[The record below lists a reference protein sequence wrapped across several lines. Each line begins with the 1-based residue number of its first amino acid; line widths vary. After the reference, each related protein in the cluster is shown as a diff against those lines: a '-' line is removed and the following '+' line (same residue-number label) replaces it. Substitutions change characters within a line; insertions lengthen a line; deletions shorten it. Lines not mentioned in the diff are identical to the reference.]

1 VTAPWPLRADP
12 PLGTHRGA
20 EELERA
26 LFRHARRRSGS
37 VDLADAAAWTQETSW
52 LVDWSRVRPRSLAE
66 LPDLVLRTSGHTG
79 RPAAWIRTGAQLARE
94 VALLREI
101 ARVDECDGVVTFAPP
116 KHLYGLLFGYCVPA
130 AARLPVRHVA
140 ASEWPAFDPSALG
153 LRRPLLAA
161 LPAVLPLL
169 RSLGSNDGVER
180 ATIVHSTSS
189 LPEVG
194 REVAALP
201 RVELVE
207 LFGSTETG
215 LVAHRSVAGGESDE
229 PWLLA
234 DDVEAVA
241 AIPDDVG
248 TLVVAGPRIA
258 RRPGAAPP
266 PALGLGD
273 VVEHL
278 DDRRFRFVGRT
289 SRLVKVNGRRLDLDE
304 VETTLRRTLRCAD
317 LACLPRRDEVRGESY
332 DLLVVPAD
340 GGTDPAAVRARGAPV
355 FAELAPPRRVRLV
368 GELPRSATGKLLAST
383 EARDV

>member
-1 VTAPWPLRADP
+1 VTAPWPLRGDP
-12 PLGTHRGA
+12 LCGTHRGA

-26 LFRHARRRSGS
+26 LFRRTGRRSAS
-37 VDLADAAAWTQETSW
+37 VDLEGAAPWTQETSW
-52 LVDWSRVRPRSLAE
+52 LVDWRRVRPRSLAE
-66 LPDLVLRTSGHTG
+66 LPDLVFRTSGHTG
-79 RPAAWIRTGAQLARE
+79 RPAAWIRSGAQLARE
-94 VALLREI
+94 VALLRKI
-101 ARVDECDGVVTFAPP
+101 AHVDECDGIVTFAPP

-140 ASEWPAFDPSALG
+140 ASDWPAFDLGALG

-169 RSLGSNDGVER
+169 RSLGSSDGIER

-215 LVAHRSVAGGESDE
+215 LVAHRTVAGGEADE

-241 AIPDDVG
+241 ATPGGGPLAVS
-248 TLVVAGPRIA
+248 GPRIA
-258 RRPGAAPP
+258 RRPGAGPV

-273 VVEHL
+273 LVEYL
-278 DDRRFRFVGRT
+278 DGRRFRFVGRT

-304 VETTLRRTLRCAD
+304 VETTLRRRLRCAD

-332 DLLVVPAD
+332 DLLVVPAER
-340 GGTDPAAVRARGAPV
+340 GTDPAAVRALGAPV
-355 FAELAPPRRVRLV
+355 FAELAPPRKVRLV
-368 GELPRSATGKLLAST
+368 RRLPRSATGKLLASA
-383 EARDV
+383 EAQDV